1 MQQCWRAQY
10 HFDIFCSYQ
19 RGSAIN
25 MSELSL
31 ESKYSQLVQESDV
44 WSADLFNYSI
54 TGDTPTSLGKALIM
68 CQKGLNCSSCLYD
81 VMAISCGKEFMY
93 SFTDFALTRSHF
105 STSKQTSV
113 IQKQSN
119 HIPIHHKKN
128 KLQKWERTRSKI
140 PNLRTQGI
148 GIPMYCSIGQPFKEE
163 LKSRNFDRNMQILTQ
178 T

>member
-81 VMAISCGKEFMY
+81 VMAISCGQEFIY

-119 HIPIHHKKN
+119 HIPIHHKKIN
-128 KLQKWERTRSKI
+128 FKNGNGQGPRSRIWEHKASGSRCTVVLG
-140 PNLRTQGI
+140 NH
-148 GIPMYCSIGQPFKEE
+148 
-163 LKSRNFDRNMQILTQ
+163 LKRN
-178 T
+178 